1 MTDLSHV
8 DPDGAV
14 RMVDVGAKPLSRRR
28 AVARATV
35 SMAPRPLRGWA
46 SSRRE
51 MLSRPR
57 SSPGSW
63 RPSAPAT

>member
-1 MTDLSHV
+1 MTDLSHI

-35 SMAPRPLRGWA
+35 LMAPETVAFEPGRDAGLYRGMFEEYLA
-46 SSRRE
+46 S
-51 MLSRPR
+51 LPR
-57 SSPGSW
+57 
-63 RPSAPAT
+63 TQ